1 MNITI
6 RNANVTDAKIIAD
19 FNYLIAA
26 ETEHIELDRKR
37 LLCGVKRL
45 LIDDSKGFY
54 ILAEIGGR
62 VAGQLMITYEWSDWR
77 CATFWWIQSVYVARE
92 FRGAGVF
99 KQFYRYIEKRARK
112 NKSVCGLRLYVERG
126 NSRAQQ
132 TYEHLGMK
140 KADYNMYE
148 IDFVIKRSAIKEY

>member
-1 MNITI
+1 MKITI
-6 RNANVTDAKIIAD
+6 RNAKVTDAKTIAA
-19 FNYLIAA
+19 FNYSIAA

-37 LLCGVKRL
+37 LLRGVKKL
-45 LIDDSKGFY
+45 LNDDSKGFY
-54 ILAEIGGR
+54 ILAEVGGR

-77 CATFWWIQSVYVARE
+77 CATFWWIQSVYVPKE

-99 KQFYRYIEKRARK
+99 KQLYRYIEKRARK

-132 TYEHLGMK
+132 TYEHLGMN

-148 IDFVIKRSAIKEY
+148 IDFVIKRNEIKKT